1 MASSLFDGKDEVG
14 PVKATYTVPPLDAG
28 TYYFHCDT
36 HPTMNGA
43 VKVAAGEGGGGGGG
57 GSPGPSETPSITGSP
72 PPSDGGGGGGAPA
85 KASISASALTFSTD
99 TLSFPADAPVSLTF
113 DNQDAGVTHNVA
125 IYQDQ
130 AYTQPKF
137 NGEIVTG
144 PTTVTYD
151 VPPLAAGTY
160 YFKCDVHPT
169 MAGTVSVT

>member
-1 MASSLFDGKDEVG
+1 MATSLFDGEDVVG
-14 PVKATYTVPPLDAG
+14 PKTEMYTVPSLDAG

-36 HPTMNGA
+36 HPSMSGS
-43 VKVAAGEGGGGGGG
+43 VKVAAEPAPSGGEG
-57 GSPGPSETPSITGSP
+57 GSPGPTETPGPTKT
-72 PPSDGGGGGGAPA
+72 PSGGGGQPA
-85 KASISASALTFSTD
+85 EASISATALAFTTA
-99 TLSFPADAPVSLTF
+99 TLSFPADTPVSLTF

-130 AYTQPKF
+130 GYTQPKF

-144 PTTVTYD
+144 PTSVTYD

>member
-1 MASSLFDGKDEVG
+1 
-14 PVKATYTVPPLDAG
+14 
-28 TYYFHCDT
+28 
-36 HPTMNGA
+36 
-43 VKVAAGEGGGGGGG
+43 VKVAAEGGGGGGGGGG

-72 PPSDGGGGGGAPA
+72 PPSDGGGGGGGAPA
-85 KASISASALTFSTD
+85 KASISATALTFNTA
-99 TLSFPADAPVSLTF
+99 TLSFPADSPVALTF

-151 VPPLAAGTY
+151 VPPLAPGTY